1 MVHRFSHKDNVT
13 DPGENS
19 FNNVCGPKANG
30 SVCIQ
35 KWVSRDS
42 DKFSR
47 SFARKG
53 RRDRERKKEKEME
66 WNLILEAIH
75 SPSIV

>member
-19 FNNVCGPKANG
+19 FNKVCGPKANG

-47 SFARKG
+47 SFAGKAG
-53 RRDRERKKEKEME
+53 EIERERKRKR
-66 WNLILEAIH
+66 WNGIL
-75 SPSIV
+75 S